1 LSFDPRKTYAVMDL
15 PLNALRAFEVSA
27 RHLSFTRAGLELHL
41 TQTAVSQHVKNLEDR
56 LGKKLFR
63 RVPKGLALTDEG
75 MALLPVLV
83 DAFERIATTLDSF
96 KSARPLEVL
105 SVGVVGT
112 FAAGWL
118 LPRMRDFQ
126 AKFPFVELRLFSNN
140 NRVDLAGD
148 GLDFAIRFGDG
159 HWHSTTATHLFCA
172 TFAPMCDTTTARR
185 ILLNRDLRRE
195 TLLRSYRADEWLS
208 WFKAAAIE
216 PPLLTGPMFD
226 SSLVLADAAAQG
238 AGVALLPVRLF
249 KRDLRAGRLVCP
261 LDTEVELGSY
271 WLTRLKTRKESHAM
285 MIFREW
291 LTDTCKDIT
300 QHEPRV

>member
-1 LSFDPRKTYAVMDL
+1 MDL

-83 DAFERIATTLDSF
+83 DAFERIESTLETFKATH
-96 KSARPLEVL
+96 KKEVL

-112 FAAGWL
+112 FAVGWL
-118 LPRMRDFQ
+118 LPRMREFQ
-126 AKFPFVELRLFSNN
+126 TRHPFVELRLFTNN

-148 GLDFAIRFGDG
+148 GLDYAIRFGDG
-159 HWHSTTATHLFCA
+159 HWHGTEAVHLLSAPLAPVCA
-172 TFAPMCDTTTARR
+172 PSMASR
-185 ILLNRDLRRE
+185 IHAIRDLGRE
-195 TLLRSYRADEWLS
+195 TLLRSYRTDEWLA
-208 WFKAAAIE
+208 WFQAAGLE

-238 AGVALLPVRLF
+238 SGVALLPVRLF
-249 KRDLRAGRLVCP
+249 SRDLRGGRLVC
-261 LDTEVELGSY
+261 LFDTQVELGSY
-271 WLTRLKTRKESHAM
+271 WLTRLKTRRESDAM
-285 MIFREW
+285 LAFRDW
-291 LTDTCKDIT
+291 LAQSCNGL
-300 QHEPRV
+300 

>member
-1 LSFDPRKTYAVMDL
+1 MDL

-83 DAFERIATTLDSF
+83 DAFERISATLETF
-96 KSARPLEVL
+96 KATHKKEVL

-112 FAAGWL
+112 FAVGWL
-118 LPRMRDFQ
+118 LPRMREFQ
-126 AKFPFVELRLFSNN
+126 ARHPFVELRLFTNN

-148 GLDFAIRFGDG
+148 GLDYAIRFGDG
-159 HWHSTTATHLFCA
+159 HWHGTEAVHLLSAPLAPVCA
-172 TFAPMCDTTTARR
+172 PSVASR
-185 ILLNRDLRRE
+185 IHAMRDLGRE
-195 TLLRSYRADEWLS
+195 TLLRSYRADEWLA
-208 WFKAAAIE
+208 WFKAAGLE

-249 KRDLRAGRLVCP
+249 SRDLRGGRLVR
-261 LDTEVELGSY
+261 LFDTQVELGAY
-271 WLTRLKTRKESHAM
+271 WLTRLKTRRESDAM
-285 MIFREW
+285 LAFREW
-291 LTDTCKDIT
+291 LAQSCIEQT
-300 QHEPRV
+300 R

>member
-1 LSFDPRKTYAVMDL
+1 MDL

-83 DAFERIATTLDSF
+83 DSFERIASTLETF
-96 KSARPLEVL
+96 KSAQQKEVL

-112 FAAGWL
+112 FAVGWL
-118 LPRMRDFQ
+118 LPRMREYQ
-126 AKFPFVELRLFSNN
+126 TRYPFVELRLFTNN

-148 GLDFAIRFGDG
+148 GLDYAIRFGDG
-159 HWHSTTATHLFCA
+159 HWHGTEAIHLLSAPLAPVCA
-172 TFAPMCDTTTARR
+172 PFMASR
-185 ILLNRDLRRE
+185 IHAMRDLGRE
-195 TLLRSYRADEWLS
+195 TLLRSYRADEWLA
-208 WFKAAAIE
+208 WFKAAELE

-249 KRDLRAGRLVCP
+249 SRDLRGGRLVR
-261 LDTEVELGSY
+261 LFDTQVELGSY
-271 WLTRLKTRKESHAM
+271 WLTRLKTRRETDAM
-285 MIFREW
+285 RAFKDW
-291 LTDTCKDIT
+291 LLN
-300 QHEPRV
+300 P

>member
-1 LSFDPRKTYAVMDL
+1 MDL

-83 DAFERIATTLDSF
+83 DAFERIESSLETF
-96 KSARPLEVL
+96 KVGHQKEVL

-112 FAAGWL
+112 FAVGWL
-118 LPRMRDFQ
+118 LPQMREFQ
-126 AKFPFVELRLFSNN
+126 TRYPFVELRMFTNN

-148 GLDFAIRFGDG
+148 GLDYAIRFGDG
-159 HWHSTTATHLFCA
+159 HWHGTEAVHLLSA
-172 TFAPMCDTTTARR
+172 PLAPMCAPSMASR
-185 ILLNRDLRRE
+185 IHAIRDLGRE
-195 TLLRSYRADEWLS
+195 TLLRSYRADEWTA
-208 WFKAAAIE
+208 WFKQAGLE
-216 PPLLTGPMFD
+216 SPLLTGPMFD

-249 KRDLRAGRLVCP
+249 SRDLRGGRLVR
-261 LDTEVELGSY
+261 LFDTQVELGGY
-271 WLTRLKTRKESHAM
+271 WLTRLTTRKETPAM
-285 MIFREW
+285 LAFREW
-291 LTDTCKDIT
+291 LERRCVGSVELGT
-300 QHEPRV
+300 

>member
-1 LSFDPRKTYAVMDL
+1 MDL

-83 DAFERIATTLDSF
+83 DAFERISATLETF
-96 KSARPLEVL
+96 KTTHQKEVL

-112 FAAGWL
+112 FAVGWL
-118 LPRMRDFQ
+118 LPRMREFQ
-126 AKFPFVELRLFSNN
+126 TRYPFVELRLFTNN

-148 GLDFAIRFGDG
+148 GLDYAIRFGDG
-159 HWHSTTATHLFCA
+159 HWHGTEAVHLLSAPLAPVCA
-172 TFAPMCDTTTARR
+172 PSMASR
-185 ILLNRDLRRE
+185 IHAMRDLGRE
-195 TLLRSYRADEWLS
+195 TLLRSYRADEWLA
-208 WFKAAAIE
+208 WFKAAELE

-249 KRDLRAGRLVCP
+249 SRDLRGGRLVR
-261 LDTEVELGSY
+261 LFDTQVELGSY
-271 WLTRLKTRKESHAM
+271 WLTRLKTRRETDAM
-285 MIFREW
+285 RAFRDW
-291 LTDTCKDIT
+291 LVN
-300 QHEPRV
+300 P